1 MGGSVAGVL
10 QVRDCKLHKY
20 HLANQFIPDLKA
32 MFAVIHETFMSMLGS
47 IYEWPIES
55 CMDQGDSMH
64 SLESCGSN
72 TTDLK

>member
-10 QVRDCKLHKY
+10 QVRHYKLHKY

-47 IYEWPIES
+47 MS
-55 CMDQGDSMH
+55 SQ
-64 SLESCGSN
+64 SN
-72 TTDLK
+72 RVWITETPCIHWSHVAVI